1 MRKIIVVS
9 LFLIFIWF
17 ISDHNSVFAVQIN
30 CRGQIGDRGSGQQA
44 ADDSGCATALS
55 CPEELRI
62 AGKCGNLNEVENS
75 SILSKFCSTFDF
87 VENSS
92 LCRWAG
98 GGEDLSIPS
107 ELINQRESKSQE
119 VAQSSGTRVISQAN
133 TFSITDKI
141 VGWFISD
148 RDTGAL
154 NKYLPY
160 QVQQN
165 TDDSSSPL
173 TTHNLVAGC
182 GEGKGSAAVPYE
194 LCNKIAYSPGED
206 NNGDGG
212 IPDGNYPL
220 PTPTSEGLVYF
231 SQYDPAYSKHKL
243 PIANE
248 AGYQCDIEYA
258 GCGPTTTSMILC
270 SYGSKCYA
278 PPDVVDIFYQGKA
291 GCNGSDANDAMAILA
306 QDPKIET
313 NGWVGF
319 NESNYKKVFKG
330 YTDTG
335 WDLFAVADFYRGQD
349 DFDKEI
355 WTGHLFWITDV
366 DANGEIYTMDP
377 AYGTGKPIP
386 MSQKSLRV
394 NYRGAFLFKRVS
406 SQGPSDVQ

>member
-194 LCNKIAYSPGED
+194 LCNKIAYNPGED

-212 IPDGNYPL
+212 VPDENYPS
-220 PTPTSEGLVYF
+220 PIITPSTETYQIEGCPPSSERIFIDESRYLHLEHQFRCSTPRMIVVHWSGGWSTAQDTYNDLNLLKDRRDTDRNGNSIKSRRSCQF
-231 SQYDPAYSKHKL
+231 AIDENETIQMLDLYSNPNAVQMGWCAGGDNNIGSFNLEISGAWFDITLDNPGSLQFKKL
-243 PIANE
+243 EAETNE
-248 AGYQCDIEYA
+248 AIRVTCDLIKRYNIPKTEVYGHYQ
-258 GCGPTTTSMILC
+258 LQ
-270 SYGSKCYA
+270 YGK
-278 PPDVVDIFYQGKA
+278 
-291 GCNGSDANDAMAILA
+291 SDPGI
-306 QDPKIET
+306 
-313 NGWVGF
+313 
-319 NESNYKKVFKG
+319 NYLK
-330 YTDTG
+330 
-335 WDLFAVADFYRGQD
+335 
-349 DFDKEI
+349 
-355 WTGHLFWITDV
+355 
-366 DANGEIYTMDP
+366 
-377 AYGTGKPIP
+377 
-386 MSQKSLRV
+386 
-394 NYRGAFLFKRVS
+394 
-406 SQGPSDVQ
+406 